1 MKHAKHARRNHSRLR
16 ARVAGT
22 TGTLAVVLGAGI
34 VPATAAGKPAGT
46 PTAKTAPLSEANAPG
61 ELTLPAPTGP
71 YRVGTVDL
79 HLRDTTRTDPWEP
92 GNNPRE
98 LMVSLWYPAT
108 DTAHHP
114 AAPWLPP
121 AAAAHFLGNWQIP
134 PNTVTLPT
142 TAGHTGAPVDHRAG
156 KLPVVLYSTGRGS
169 DRATGTALAEDLAS
183 RGYLVVTLDDT
194 HDDSE
199 VQFPGGRLEVGA
211 MPPTTPASRVIATR
225 VADTRFVI
233 DQLNMIAHG
242 HNPDVDHAPAP
253 QGLSQAIDMTRIGM
267 FGASLGG
274 AVVPAAM
281 QADSRIGAGA
291 NLDGQFFGPEAT
303 RDLNRP
309 FLLFSSQNHDRN
321 DDSSWATFWEH
332 LHGERFDLKLLGAQ
346 HVSFIDYEALWPQ
359 APGPFKLSPTQLV
372 QDLGTIAPD
381 RAIELQRVY
390 LAAFFDKELR
400 HQHSPLLDGPSPN
413 YPEVAFADSPHH
425 QPPPPTALYR
435 CYNPANGDHLTTT
448 DVSTTNTSCEGYPD
462 LDGRLGHISA
472 RQAAGTVP
480 LYRCYNP
487 ANGDHLD
494 TIDPNCEG
502 YPHKDE
508 RLGYIYTTRI
518 PGSIPLY
525 RCYNPNHGDHM
536 TSTDPNCEG
545 YPHKDGRL
553 GYALP

>member
-1 MKHAKHARRNHSRLR
+1 MKHAKHARRHHSRLR
-16 ARVAGT
+16 AQVAGT
-22 TGTLAVVLGAGI
+22 TGALAVALGAGVTPASAVEKTI
-34 VPATAAGKPAGT
+34 ASTATAASPGATG
-46 PTAKTAPLSEANAPG
+46 APG

-71 YRVGTVDL
+71 YRVGMVNL
-79 HLRDTTRTDPWEP
+79 HLRDQTRTDPWEP
-92 GNNPRE
+92 GNKLRE

-114 AAPWLPP
+114 AAPWMQSL
-121 AAAAHFLGNWQIP
+121 AAAHFLAGYQIP

-156 KLPVVLYSTGRGS
+156 KLPVVLFSPGRGS
-169 DRATGTALAEDLAS
+169 GREAGTALAEDLAS
-183 RGYLVVTLDDT
+183 RGYLVVTVADT
-194 HDDSE
+194 HDDGA
-199 VQFPGGRLEVGA
+199 VQFPGGRLEVSTLPA
-211 MPPTTPASRVIATR
+211 STPASRLVDAR

-233 DQLNMIAHG
+233 DQLNAIAHG
-242 HNPDVDHAPAP
+242 HNPDVEHAPLP
-253 QGLSQAIDMTRIGM
+253 QGLSQAIDMSRIGM
-267 FGASLGG
+267 FGASIGG

-291 NLDGQFFGPEAT
+291 DLDGQFFGPETT

-321 DDSSWATFWEH
+321 DDPSWATFWNH

-346 HVSFIDYEALWPQ
+346 HLSFFDYEALWSQ
-359 APGPFKLSPTQLV
+359 APGPFKLSSTQLV

-400 HQHSPLLDGPSPN
+400 HEHSPLLDGPSPN
-413 YPEVAFADSPHH
+413 YPEIAFAGSPDH

-435 CYNPANGDHLTTT
+435 CYNPNNGHHLTTT
-448 DVSTTNTSCEGYPD
+448 GVTTTNTNCEGYPD
-462 LDGRLGHISA
+462 LDGRLGHIPA
-472 RQAAGTVP
+472 RQVAGTIP

-494 TIDPNCEG
+494 T
-502 YPHKDE
+502 
-508 RLGYIYTTRI
+508 
-518 PGSIPLY
+518 
-525 RCYNPNHGDHM
+525 
-536 TSTDPNCEG
+536 TDPNCEG

-553 GYALP
+553 GYIYTTPIPDSTALYRCYNPNNGDHLDTTDSNCEGYAHKDGRLGYALP